1 LANTERFQLRLA
13 PDIKEALA
21 AQAGA
26 AGVSINDVILTALE
40 QFLAPAAPEAPP
52 LVAATLAG
60 LGEQLL
66 SLEIKLET
74 FIQVILRL
82 VPPVPADQHQVYNA
96 KGAERHQRFTAL
108 YYDEME
114 RVHKAAGGA

>member
-1 LANTERFQLRLA
+1 M
-13 PDIKEALA
+13 
-21 AQAGA
+21 
-26 AGVSINDVILTALE
+26 NDVVNAAIE
-40 QFLAPAAPEAPP
+40 RFLAPAASDAAP
-52 LVAATLAG
+52 LVAAAMAG

-74 FIQVILRL
+74 FIQVLFRL
-82 VPPVPADQHQVYNA
+82 VPPVPADRLQAYNA

-108 YYDEME
+108 YFDELE

>member
-1 LANTERFQLRLA
+1 LANTERLQVRL
-13 PDIKEALA
+13 PSEVKEAVA

-26 AGVSINDVILTALE
+26 AGVSINDVINAAIERFLTPGATD
-40 QFLAPAAPEAPP
+40 AAPLAAEA
-52 LVAATLAG
+52 LAG

-74 FIQVILRL
+74 FIQVLFRL
-82 VPPVPADQHQVYNA
+82 LPPVPADQLQAYNA

-108 YYDEME
+108 YYDELE
-114 RVHKAAGGA
+114 RVHKAGEA